1 MPLRLIHITAEL
13 PPVVGGVAD
22 YTAILTLRLVEVSE
36 EKIDPVLIHS
46 GNQPAEAI
54 DVPFPVEDLSG
65 QCSAIVLAQA
75 IERLAAEADGRAVVL
90 LEYSGY
96 GYASRGAPLW
106 LARGL
111 QRVCGEDGVPLI
123 TMFHELYAT
132 GPPWTSAFW
141 MAPLQQHV
149 AAQLARMSAGIVTNR
164 KSRVSWLQRH
174 QASESIAVRMQPV
187 FSNVGEP
194 DRLPPFEKRA
204 RHAVVFG
211 GGGRKSTV
219 YDEHRNLL
227 RRLIDQEGFSRILD
241 IGPAEDG
248 VLLEESWSRSLGVLS
263 ADEISDRLASVSLG
277 VLSYPGSRLGKSGV
291 AAAFASHGVPFLLLN
306 EEKSSRTTEPYV
318 EGEHFWRGE
327 TIRKAESRLPKER
340 LARMSRTIRALYENC
355 LHSAHAASCF
365 HDLIQSA
372 TATAPFAKGT
382 SAH

>member
-1 MPLRLIHITAEL
+1 MVRLIHIAPEL
-13 PPVVGGVAD
+13 PPTVGGVAD
-22 YTAILTLRLVEVSE
+22 YTAILSRRLVEVSDGTVE
-36 EKIDPVLIHS
+36 PVPMHAGDQS
-46 GNQPAEAI
+46 AEAI
-54 DVPFPVEDLSG
+54 EIDLPSVDLSG
-65 QCSAIVLAQA
+65 RCSAVALAETVQ
-75 IERLAAEADGRAVVL
+75 ELAADAEGWAVVL

-111 QRVCGEDGVPLI
+111 RRVCGEDGVPLI

-340 LARMSRTIRALYENC
+340 LARSARLPHTAL
-355 LHSAHAASCF
+355 
-365 HDLIQSA
+365 
-372 TATAPFAKGT
+372 
-382 SAH
+382 